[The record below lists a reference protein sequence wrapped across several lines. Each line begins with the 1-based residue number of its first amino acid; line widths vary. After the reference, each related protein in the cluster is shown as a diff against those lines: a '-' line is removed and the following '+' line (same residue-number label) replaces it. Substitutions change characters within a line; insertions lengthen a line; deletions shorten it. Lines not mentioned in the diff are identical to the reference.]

1 MTEGRTMTSSND
13 PVPNET
19 ARVVEAIRHALAE
32 VPEIH
37 RKAALKHASE
47 TVQRQLIDQAEQAK
61 TASREAG
68 PDSHAKADAAAQ
80 TIRRMTGDPGP
91 SLADRVASLEAQVT
105 TLHRLIQSDGGYG
118 RPEGVDP
125 GDAVPEGVAPRDPLP
140 MDHQAEE
147 ALEHL
152 QRNLHK

>member
-1 MTEGRTMTSSND
+1 MMEGHTMTSSND

-19 ARVVEAIRHALAE
+19 ARVVEAIQHALAD

-47 TVQRQLIDQAEQAK
+47 AVQRQLIEQAEQAK
-61 TASREAG
+61 TASRAAG
-68 PDSHAKADAAAQ
+68 SDPRAKSDAAAA
-80 TIRRMTGDPGP
+80 TIRRMTNDPGL

-105 TLHRLIQSDGGYG
+105 NLHRLVQAEAGSA
-118 RPEGVDP
+118 RPNGVDP
-125 GDAVPEGVAPRDPLP
+125 GDSVPEGVAPRDPLP

-152 QRNLHK
+152 QRNRRG